1 MLHALGE
8 RDDWEDLTV
17 SGALLTDLYTL
28 FTNDNVRFLSG
39 FVGPI
44 ERKDGDAGHNV
55 GFGRTP
61 TARRR
66 MRLLRRD
73 RPIGQ

>member
-8 RDDWEDLTV
+8 RDGWEDLTV

-55 GFGRTP
+55 DFVRTDC
-61 TARRR
+61 TSTSATSSSN
-66 MRLLRRD
+66 